1 MYQMYAW
8 ILDISIE
15 LLYNV
20 HLCDIIIFLGKVGI
34 YGGRRVAR
42 RLDQDPEAPAAA
54 ENKGVRG
61 ERQINLGDN
70 GDQV

>member
-1 MYQMYAW
+1 MDSRHQYW
-8 ILDISIE
+8 TT
-15 LLYNV
+15 V
-20 HLCDIIIFLGKVGI
+20 HLGDIIIFLGKVGI
-34 YGGRRVAR
+34 YRGRRVAR

>member
-1 MYQMYAW
+1 MG
-8 ILDISIE
+8 
-15 LLYNV
+15 
-20 HLCDIIIFLGKVGI
+20 DIIIFLGKVGI
-34 YGGRRVAR
+34 YRGRRVAR

>member
-1 MYQMYAW
+1 MYAW
-8 ILDISIE
+8 ILDISNE
-15 LLYNV
+15 LLYNSV
-20 HLCDIIIFLGKVGI
+20 HLGDIISFLGKVGI
-34 YGGRRVAR
+34 YRGRRVAR

-61 ERQINLGDN
+61 ERHINLGDN

>member
-1 MYQMYAW
+1 MYAW
-8 ILDISIE
+8 ILDISNE
-15 LLYNV
+15 LLYNSV
-20 HLCDIIIFLGKVGI
+20 HLGDIIIFLGKVGI
-34 YGGRRVAR
+34 YRGRRVAR

-61 ERQINLGDN
+61 ERHINLGDN